1 MQTKDRLTMQFLC
14 LSVRLLNRCNYSQRR
29 LHLSSTIGDD
39 LLGPFTRRDSVRI
52 HRRNVPSIS
61 PGTTRPAHRKKIP
74 NVPIYV
80 TQHPA
85 RSCFSHIVYR
95 LHCNRRW
102 VYIRFFYTKI
112 PPFVQSGV
120 SILFSLV
127 RTKRKRTAP
136 ALRSMHRRE
145 SANILWIPG
154 YTSTSAIQLDSSTI
168 FVANSE
174 SQSFLI
180 HVFVFTHCA
189 PCFDRKGEPE
199 SCIVSRLVLY
209 VHTRASTRR
218 LPPLRFPRV
227 SLGYLHRSKV

>member
-1 MQTKDRLTMQFLC
+1 MQTKDRLTMQFLS
-14 LSVRLLNRCNYSQRR
+14 LSVGLLNRCNYSQRR
-29 LHLSSTIGDD
+29 LHLSFMVGDD

-127 RTKRKRTAP
+127 RTKKKGMAP

-145 SANILWIPG
+145 SANILWIPRSRV
-154 YTSTSAIQLDSSTI
+154 YVDECHSAGFIDDICSKLR
-168 FVANSE
+168 VAKLFNTRVR
-174 SQSFLI
+174 FHALCT
-180 HVFVFTHCA
+180 VL
-189 PCFDRKGEPE
+189 
-199 SCIVSRLVLY
+199 RL
-209 VHTRASTRR
+209 
-218 LPPLRFPRV
+218 
-227 SLGYLHRSKV
+227 